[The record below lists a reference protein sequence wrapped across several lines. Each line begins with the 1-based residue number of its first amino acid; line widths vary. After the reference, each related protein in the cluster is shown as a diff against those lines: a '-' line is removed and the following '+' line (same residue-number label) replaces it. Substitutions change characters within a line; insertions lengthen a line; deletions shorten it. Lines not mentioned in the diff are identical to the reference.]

1 MSINFSDDFHQ
12 GAIKKFIS
20 VFLIS
25 LEMLR
30 ALGSYMYVAKVS
42 LLE

>member
-1 MSINFSDDFHQ
+1 MSINFSDDFRQ
-12 GAIKKFIS
+12 GEIKKFIS

-25 LEMLR
+25 LEVLR
-30 ALGSYMYVAKVS
+30 ALGSYVAKVS